1 MRYVRYYSGMDRR
14 WLLTLLVGGLLACG
28 DPSGIGDVTGT
39 FNLAAVDATP
49 PPAFLGADL
58 NCDMVADGGLL
69 NLSRGS
75 YDLAISVLQDCSRTG
90 GDTTPAVYLL
100 EGVTRTA
107 GDTLFLTDSTGVQP
121 VLRALRDGNGVV
133 LRFADS
139 TAIFLAP
146 HSYHFTPQPLIGR
159 R

>member
-1 MRYVRYYSGMDRR
+1 MDRR

-39 FNLAAVDATP
+39 FNLTAVDATP
-49 PPAFLGADL
+49 PPAILGADL
-58 NCDMVADGGLL
+58 SCDLITDGGLL

-75 YDLAISVLQDCSRTG
+75 YDLAISVIQDCSRTG
-90 GDTTPAVYLL
+90 GGTTHAVYLQ
-100 EGVTRTA
+100 EGLTRTA
-107 GDTLFLTDSTGVQP
+107 GDTLFLTDSAGVQP
-121 VLRALRDGNGVV
+121 VLRALRAGNGLV

-139 TAIFLAP
+139 TAAFLGP

-159 R
+159 H